1 LRLSL
6 KTRLREI
13 PSRLKAF
20 SETLIPPPEAH
31 PKAATEPPR
40 SRSSPVSFTFESTGR

>member
-31 PKAATEPPR
+31 PKAAT
-40 SRSSPVSFTFESTGR
+40 